1 MAKSKATETPSE
13 GIPPKKIAEA
23 AMVPLDK
30 LHPGNGDGTNA
41 RHVAPDKEDDNSLLA
56 SIGTIGLIL
65 PLAVKSN
72 GDGGHVVIDGNRRL
86 AALHAL
92 AKSGRIKPDAMIP
105 VIDHEDA
112 DAASALEMSLA
123 ANMERL
129 DLHPVDRY
137 EAFAALV
144 EKGRTREQIGERFL
158 LTQRQV
164 NQVLALGGLSPAVR
178 TAWKDGKISQEAAEV
193 FTLAAGD
200 FDRQD
205 KVLTRN
211 KHAHGVQQALIG
223 ERHETAKLLTFVG
236 LAAYREAGGAVTE
249 DLFTERK
256 GEEAIA
262 TDLPLLKKLFD
273 EKLAQRVKGIEGD
286 GWKWVALATD
296 LPASWSYSY
305 ERLQAKD
312 GKWSDAQKAK
322 AGAVLYFNHDGK
334 FVIDY
339 GMVKPSDKK
348 AADKKKAAAKGEH
361 PEAAMSN
368 ALAQRLSE
376 TLTWATA
383 EVLEREPDIALAAVL
398 AGFAAGG
405 NVVDVR
411 ENGLK
416 AKKQGPEEGDLQFA
430 GAFKSALKH
439 DRQAR
444 LIALASIAARALD
457 FQVHRADDPPL
468 ADDGIAA
475 LCKALNAKAL
485 GKALR
490 SHFDAKDYFES
501 VSKELIYQA
510 VDEAIGKDDVSAK
523 VAKMKKPDAVKFALE
538 NVPKTGWLPPQL
550 RWPGYD
556 GPGKIPARTKS

>member
-1 MAKSKATETPSE
+1 MAKSKATETKNE
-13 GIPPKKIAEA
+13 GIPPKIIAEA

-41 RHVAPDKEDDNSLLA
+41 RHVAPDKDDSATLFA
-56 SIGTIGLIL
+56 SIATIGLIL
-65 PLAVKSN
+65 PLAVKPN
-72 GDGGHVVIDGNRRL
+72 GGDGFTVIDGNRRL
-86 AALHAL
+86 GALQTL
-92 AKSGRIKPDAMIP
+92 AKAGRIKPDALIP
-105 VIDHEDA
+105 VIDHVAA

-144 EKGRTREQIGERFL
+144 EKGRTPEQLGERFL

-164 NQVLALGGLSPAVR
+164 RQVLALGGLSPTVR
-178 TAWKDGKISQEAAEV
+178 TAWKDGKIDEEAAEA

-200 FDRQD
+200 FERQD
-205 KVLTRN
+205 KVLARN
-211 KHAHGVQQALIG
+211 KNAWNIKGALIG
-223 ERHETAKLLTFVG
+223 NTGDTSRLLTFVG

-262 TDLPLLKKLFD
+262 TDLALLKKLHD
-273 EKLAQRVKGIEGD
+273 AKLAERVKQVEGE
-286 GWKWVALATD
+286 GWKWVSLADD
-296 LPASWSYSY
+296 LPSTWTYTY
-305 ERLQAKD
+305 DTITAKE

-322 AGAVLYFNHDGK
+322 SGAVIRFDYDGK
-334 FVIDY
+334 LNVDR
-339 GMVKPSDKK
+339 GRVKPADKK
-348 AADKKKAAAKGEH
+348 AAEKKKSAAKGEQ
-361 PEAAMSN
+361 PEAAVSN
-368 ALAQRLSE
+368 LLVQRLSE

-383 EVLEREPDIALAAVL
+383 DVLQHDPEVALAALL

-405 NVVDVR
+405 SNVDVR

-416 AKKQGPEEGDLQFA
+416 AKMQGPDDGDLEFA
-430 GAFKSALKH
+430 AVFKSSLKLPRTVKIEALS
-439 DRQAR
+439 RV
-444 LIALASIAARALD
+444 AARALD

-475 LCKALNAKAL
+475 LCKALNAKAF

-490 SHFDAKDYFES
+490 TRFDAKDYFES

-510 VDEAIGKDDVSAK
+510 VDEAIGKDVSAK

-538 NVPKTGWLPPQL
+538 NVVKTGWLPPQL

-556 GPGKIPARTKS
+556 GPGKIPARGKS